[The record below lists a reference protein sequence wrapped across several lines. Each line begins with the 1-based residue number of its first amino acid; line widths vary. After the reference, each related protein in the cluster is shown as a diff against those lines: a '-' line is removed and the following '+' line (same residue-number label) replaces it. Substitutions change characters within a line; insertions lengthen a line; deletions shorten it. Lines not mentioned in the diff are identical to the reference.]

1 MVKQEITQ
9 RRPARAMN
17 SRTNDKNDSDM
28 TKSRN
33 NNGVKKGRVVTPPKV
48 LSKTNFIHIVFEMLS
63 SCSFRYK

>member
-28 TKSRN
+28 TKTSN
-33 NNGVKKGRVVTPPKV
+33 NNGVKKGRVVTPPKGAV
-48 LSKTNFIHIVFEMLS
+48 SIIKNKFYSYCV
-63 SCSFRYK
+63 